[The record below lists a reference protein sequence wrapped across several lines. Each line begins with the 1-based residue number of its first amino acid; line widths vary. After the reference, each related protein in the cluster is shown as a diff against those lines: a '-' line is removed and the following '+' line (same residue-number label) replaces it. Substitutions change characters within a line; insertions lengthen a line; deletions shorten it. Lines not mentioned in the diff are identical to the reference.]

1 MAKARKAKPS
11 VKFNGKNV
19 NESIAPYLK
28 SIAYTDVAC
37 GSSDSL
43 DITLHNMDMKWLN
56 GWYPTKGD
64 KIDASILFEN
74 WTEPGKNFTTQCG
87 NFVLD
92 TIGFKGGPL
101 EATFGGLA
109 IPASDSFKE
118 TVRTKTWQSVTIQQI
133 GAEIAKKYG
142 LGFAYDANK
151 IFIAKIEQSE
161 KTDSAFL
168 YDVCSS
174 YGLAMKVYR
183 SKIIIFDKG
192 KYEKKA
198 PVTTINRKDFVDD
211 EWDFKDTLVG
221 TYTGAR
227 TSYKSGTDNK
237 EISTFIGLIQENAAG
252 SRVLRIN
259 EQADDIND
267 AKYKAAAKVN
277 EANESATTLTGTI
290 WANPKVVAGGTITLS
305 GLGKA
310 NGKYY
315 VDQVKTIVSS
325 SGTTQDIE
333 IHKCQTRLVHIPAPP
348 APTPAKPAAK
358 KKTYKVG
365 DIVNFHGGTH
375 YVSSYPGSKGYRV
388 SAGPAKITIANGSGK
403 AHPWHL
409 ITTNWSKTHC
419 YGWVDEGSFD

>member
-1 MAKARKAKPS
+1 MANARRALPS

-19 NESIAPYLK
+19 NTSLAPYLK
-28 SIAYTDVAC
+28 SIEYTDVAC

-43 DITLHNMDMKWLN
+43 TLNLQNVDMKWLN
-56 GWYPTKGD
+56 GWYPNKGD
-64 KIDASILFEN
+64 KVEASIQFRD
-74 WTEPGKNFTTQCG
+74 WTTPGKHFTNNCG
-87 NFVLD
+87 DFVMD
-92 TIGFKGGPL
+92 TIGFTGGPL
-101 EATFGGLA
+101 EASFGALA
-109 IPASDSFKE
+109 IPASESFKE
-118 TVRTKTWQSVTIQQI
+118 TARTKTWKSVTIKQI
-133 GAEIAKKYG
+133 GSEIAKKYG
-142 LGFAYDANK
+142 LGFAYDASNIK
-151 IFIAKIEQSE
+151 IAKIEQSE

-168 YDVCSS
+168 YDVASS

-192 KYEKKA
+192 KYEKKN
-198 PVTTINRKDFVDD
+198 PVTKITRADFVDD
-211 EWDFKDTLVG
+211 DWDFKDTLVG

-227 TSYKSGTDNK
+227 TSYKNGNNNQ
-237 EISTFIGLIQENAAG
+237 EISTFIGLIKENAKG

-259 EQADDIND
+259 EQSEDINE

-277 EANESATTLTGTI
+277 ESNEKATTISGTI
-290 WANPKVVAGGTITLS
+290 WANPKIVSGVTVTLE

-315 VDQVKTIVSS
+315 VDKVTTTVSD

-333 IHKCQTRLVHIPAPP
+333 MHKCQTRLVHVPAPP
-348 APTPAKPAAK
+348 APTPAQPAK
-358 KKTYKVG
+358 KKKNYKVG

-388 SAGPAKITIANGSGK
+388 GGGPAKITIANGSGK

-409 ITTNWSKTHC
+409 ITTNWSKTHV
-419 YGWVDEGSFD
+419 YGWVDEGTFD